1 MKKYFVITL
10 IFLSLAHI
18 EAQEAKVVKD
28 LSYYSEESL
37 DAEKQMLDL
46 YLSAEKDAPI
56 LLWIHG
62 GAWAFGDKKDEASL
76 AKLLSNQGI
85 SVAVINYRLSPAIWA
100 DPKFNT
106 GIRHPEHIKDV
117 ASAFKW
123 VYDNAGKYNFDKNR
137 IFVSGYSSGGHLSAL
152 LATDP
157 KYLEVEGLGL
167 DNIKG
172 VIPIAGAYDIPAYYD
187 THLKFN
193 GIDLAENHVK
203 GVFGDTREELYEAS
217 PTTHLKNLKTPMLLI
232 SESQSYQYTRILE
245 EAMKKMSGIDFEV
258 LHAHE
263 FNHKEFYQH
272 LSSTVPNKY
281 QRAIIEF
288 INGKSLSKLK

>member
-1 MKKYFVITL
+1 MKKYYV
-10 IFLSLAHI
+10 IFLFLISLAQLG
-18 EAQEAKVVKD
+18 AQVKVVKNLPYQPEQAPD
-28 LSYYSEESL
+28 S
-37 DAEKQMLDL
+37 EKQMLDL
-46 YLSAEKDAPI
+46 YLSAEKDSPI

-117 ASAFKW
+117 ASALKW
-123 VYDNAGKYNFDKNR
+123 IYDNAGKYNFDKDR

-157 KYLEVEGLGL
+157 KYLEAEGLSL
-167 DNIKG
+167 EHIKG

-203 GVFGDTREELYEAS
+203 GVFGDTRKELHAAS
-217 PTTHLKNLKTPMLLI
+217 PTTHLKNLITPMLLI
-232 SESQSYQYTRILE
+232 SESQSYRYTRILE
-245 EAMKKMSGIDFEV
+245 EALQDMQNIAFEV
-258 LHAHE
+258 MHAHE

-272 LSSTVPNKY
+272 LSNDSSNKY
-281 QRAIIEF
+281 QLAIIEF
-288 INGKSLSKLK
+288 IKGKSLSKLR